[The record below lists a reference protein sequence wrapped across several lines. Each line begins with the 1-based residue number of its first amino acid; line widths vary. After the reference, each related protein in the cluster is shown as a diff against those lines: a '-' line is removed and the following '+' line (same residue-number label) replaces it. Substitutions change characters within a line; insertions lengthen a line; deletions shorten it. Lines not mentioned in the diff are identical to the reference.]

1 MSRSEDSRIKD
12 IGLLILRLGIGF
24 TFIFYH
30 GWPKISGGPAMWKQL
45 GQSMELFGVT
55 SMPGMWGLTS
65 GIVEFLGGILLALGL
80 FFRPATLLLTINMLV
95 ASLTLLSS
103 GNGMFTYP
111 VEIGILM
118 LSLIFIGP
126 GEFSIDQW
134 RINRKY
140 YN

>member
-1 MSRSEDSRIKD
+1 MSPSDDSKTKD

-24 TFIFYH
+24 MFIFYH
-30 GWPKISGGPAMWKQL
+30 GWPKLTGGPAMWKQL

-55 SMPGMWGLTS
+55 SLPGMWGLAS
-65 GIVEFLGGILLALGL
+65 GIVEFIGGILMVFGL
-80 FFRPATLLLTINMLV
+80 FFRPATFLLTINMFV
-95 ASLTLLSS
+95 ASVTIIST
-103 GNGMFTYP
+103 GRGMFTYP
-111 VEIGILM
+111 VEVGILM

-134 RINRKY
+134 RANRKY